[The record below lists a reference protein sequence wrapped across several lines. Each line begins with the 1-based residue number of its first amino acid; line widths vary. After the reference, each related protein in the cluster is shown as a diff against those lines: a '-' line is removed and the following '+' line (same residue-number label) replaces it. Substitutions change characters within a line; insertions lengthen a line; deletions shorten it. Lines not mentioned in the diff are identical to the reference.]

1 VKIERK
7 WVWGAGALTAAA
19 ALLAAGVP
27 LTTLIILAAVLAC
40 PAAMFFGMRGTQH
53 GAGGMACHP
62 GSQESRAD
70 SAAPT
75 VPASE
80 ADRREPA
87 VKS

>member
-1 VKIERK
+1 MKIERK
-7 WVWGAGALTAAA
+7 WLWGAGALTAAA
-19 ALLAAGVP
+19 ALFAAGVP

-40 PAAMFFGMRGTQH
+40 PAAMYFGMRGTQH
-53 GAGGMACHP
+53 GAGGMAGHP
-62 GSQESRAD
+62 GSQGPPVD

-80 ADRREPA
+80 TDRRDPA